1 MKKLCEIEA
10 CWECVN
16 HNHRGLFLLVGY
28 CMETGNGVGKG
39 KPIPEWCPLP
49 DAEEKECD

>member
-1 MKKLCEIEA
+1 
-10 CWECVN
+10 
-16 HNHRGLFLLVGY
+16 
-28 CMETGNGVGKG
+28 METGNGVGKG